1 MATEKDLL
9 RVISDSPI
17 FVPDAPENEPV
28 RRLSPVEAM
37 VVKSERFALLD
48 QRIKYLDK
56 SDFSK
61 LDIVR
66 FEIARGL
73 YLINAEKLYVVGGY
87 NSISDYAV
95 ASLGFNTAATSSYVR
110 IAKRFIKRNW
120 PETVFASV
128 DNPNVGME
136 DFGVSQLIEM
146 LRLSDDD
153 IKDLMDCGR
162 LTFST
167 SVPKIKALIKEYKAE
182 KATREKEA
190 IEESYQVMDTAHE
203 EFHKAYNELKQHL
216 LDRGDLDAANV
227 LLPRIMDQVIIIYR
241 EGRDR

>member
-9 RVISDSPI
+9 QVISDSPI
-17 FVPDAPENEPV
+17 FVPDAPEREQV

-37 VVKSERFALLD
+37 AAKSERFALLD
-48 QRIKYLDK
+48 RRIKYLDK

-73 YLINAEKLYVVGGY
+73 HLIDVEKLYVVGGY
-87 NSISDYAV
+87 NSISDYANS
-95 ASLGFNTAATSSYVR
+95 ALGFNTSMTSSYVR
-110 IAKRFIKRNW
+110 VAKRFIKRNW
-120 PETVFASV
+120 PESVFSSV
-128 DNPNVGME
+128 DNPAVGME

-153 IKDLMDCGR
+153 IKDLMDSGR
-162 LTFST
+162 LTYST

-182 KATREKEA
+182 KATREKQA
-190 IEESYQVMDTAHE
+190 IEESYQAMDAAHE
-203 EFHKAYNELKQHL
+203 AYHAAYNELKQHL
-216 LDRGDLDAANV
+216 LDQGDIRGANE
-227 LLPRIMDQVIIIYR
+227 LLPRIMDQVVIIYR